1 MPRIVCPFLP
11 SLASLLSSLINPLPP
26 DPSAPWA
33 PCPFEKLHPS
43 QLNRDDAFY
52 MALAF
57 NLAIDA
63 WRANEVP
70 IGAVIVA
77 GGEVIG
83 AAHNEIKRTGD
94 PTAHAEVLAI
104 TQAARK
110 IGDWRLNDCTL
121 YVTKE
126 PCPMCAGAS
135 IMSRVGRVVWGCH
148 DPKMGCLG
156 GATPLHEVKGLVHR
170 VAVQGGVLEAPCREI
185 LQAYFALKREEPS
198 GAA

>member
-1 MPRIVCPFLP
+1 MP
-11 SLASLLSSLINPLPP
+11 S

-63 WRANEVP
+63 WKANEVP

-104 TQAARK
+104 TQAARR

-135 IMSRVGRVVWGCH
+135 IMSRIGRVVWGCH

-198 GAA
+198 GSA

>member
-1 MPRIVCPFLP
+1 MT
-11 SLASLLSSLINPLPP
+11 
-26 DPSAPWA
+26 PWA
-33 PCPFEKLHPS
+33 PCPFEKIHPS

-57 NLAIDA
+57 NFAIDA

-70 IGAVIVA
+70 VGAIIVA

-83 AAHNEIKRTGD
+83 AAHNQIKQTGD

-126 PCPMCAGAS
+126 PCPMCAGAT
-135 IMSRVGRVVWGCH
+135 IMSRAAGIAEPVGNGRRGQIGGIHLNLNPVTWVNPDVVLAKLTRDTAEH
-148 DPKMGCLG
+148 DVLIWELD
-156 GATPLHEVKGLVHR
+156 AEHR
-170 VAVQGGVLEAPCREI
+170 TRED
-185 LQAYFALKREEPS
+185 LKDFTFEFENLAFRH
-198 GAA
+198 